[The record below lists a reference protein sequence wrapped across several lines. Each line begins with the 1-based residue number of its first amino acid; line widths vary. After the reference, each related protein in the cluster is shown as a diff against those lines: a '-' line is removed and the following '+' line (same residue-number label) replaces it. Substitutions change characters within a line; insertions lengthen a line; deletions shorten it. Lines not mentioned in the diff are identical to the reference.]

1 MAAVIVGLPVLALGL
16 PATTAAA
23 ATVGTVTIHSLKPNS
38 RPNSITA
45 GPDGALWFTNTG
57 HNQIG
62 RITTAGV
69 ITTYTHPGI
78 NGPVGITAGPDGAM
92 WFTNY
97 NGSSLGRI
105 TTADG

>member
-45 GPDGALWFTNTG
+45 GPDEALWFTNTG

-62 RITTAGV
+62 RITTAGEL
-69 ITTYTHPGI
+69 TGYPGQKS
-78 NGPVGITAGPDGAM
+78 GYPHSITAGPDGAM